1 MHETAVIMQR
11 ELRSYFISPIAY
23 VFGVL
28 FLAGQMWLSSLGLE
42 HGAVA
47 APLHFFTFL
56 PQVFLVLLPALTM
69 RLWSEE
75 RKLGTLELLLTFP
88 VRINQLVLGKF
99 LAALAYLCLLL
110 SMTTILPITM
120 SFYGDIDWGPVIAAY
135 FGAIL
140 MASAYLSVGMF
151 WSSMTRDQII
161 AMLLSLTTLMALYSL
176 GLPSLLLF
184 LSQSDKI
191 PEFVV
196 SILGAVSPY
205 RYFLSIARGV
215 LDSRDLVY
223 YLSFCGFFLYAN
235 ALVLQARK
243 VKG

>member
-1 MHETAVIMQR
+1 MHETVVIMER

-28 FLAGQMWLSSLGLE
+28 FLGGQMWLSATGLE
-42 HGAVA
+42 HNAIA
-47 APLHFFTFL
+47 APLHFFTYL

-88 VRINQLVLGKF
+88 VRINQLVFGKF
-99 LAALAYLCLLL
+99 LAALAYISMLLV
-110 SMTTILPITM
+110 MTTILPIIM

-135 FGAIL
+135 LGSIL

-151 WSSMTRDQII
+151 WSSLTRDQII
-161 AMLLSLTTLMALYSL
+161 AMLLSLTSLMALYAL
-176 GLPSLLLF
+176 GQPSLLMF
-184 LSQSDKI
+184 LSQSDTM
-191 PEFVV
+191 PEFMV
-196 SILGAVSPY
+196 SLLGAISPY

-215 LDSRDLVY
+215 LDSRDLIY
-223 YLSFCGFFLYAN
+223 YICFCGFFLYAN

>member
-1 MHETAVIMQR
+1 MHEIAILTRR
-11 ELRSYFISPIAY
+11 ELHSYFTSPIAY
-23 VFGVL
+23 VFGTL
-28 FLAGQMWLSSLGLE
+28 FLGGQMWLSSMGLQQ
-42 HGAVA
+42 GAVA
-47 APLHFFTFL
+47 APLLFFTFL
-56 PQVFLVLLPALTM
+56 PQVFLFLLPALTM

-88 VRINQLVLGKF
+88 VRISQLVLGKF
-99 LAALAYLCLLL
+99 LAALAFLTLLMA
-110 SMTTILPITM
+110 MTTILPITM
-120 SFYGDIDWGPVIAAY
+120 SFYGDVDWGPVIAAY
-135 FGAIL
+135 LGSML

-161 AMLLSLTTLMALYSL
+161 AMLLSLATLMALYAL
-176 GLPSLLLF
+176 GLPALLLF
-184 LSQSDKI
+184 LSQSGKV

-196 SILGAVSPY
+196 SILGAISPY

-215 LDSRDLVY
+215 LDSRDLIY
-223 YLSFCGFFLYAN
+223 YLCFCGFFLYAN